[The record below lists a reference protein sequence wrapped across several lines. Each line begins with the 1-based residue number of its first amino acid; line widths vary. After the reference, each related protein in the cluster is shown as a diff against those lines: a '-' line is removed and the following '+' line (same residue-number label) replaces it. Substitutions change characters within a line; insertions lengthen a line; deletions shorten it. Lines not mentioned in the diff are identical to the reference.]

1 MGRFRLLLAC
11 VLLSFPTGLFGQPQ
25 RDFSGV
31 WTLVETRGDS
41 GLSLIGQRGSIVH
54 TAETLTATPLVITS
68 RPSNLD
74 GKARTL
80 RLDGTDVRETGRSA
94 SGESFVWV
102 SKAQWISNAL
112 LIITSHPRQGETEGG
127 WQSLMTL
134 SLLGDGQLEILL
146 VSPNL
151 WPFGTTNSSRFVYR
165 RE

>member
-1 MGRFRLLLAC
+1 
-11 VLLSFPTGLFGQPQ
+11 
-25 RDFSGV
+25 
-31 WTLVETRGDS
+31 
-41 GLSLIGQRGSIVH
+41 
-54 TAETLTATPLVITS
+54 
-68 RPSNLD
+68 
-74 GKARTL
+74 
-80 RLDGTDVRETGRSA
+80 
-94 SGESFVWV
+94 V